1 VARRGEPIYTFAA
14 TVIPAVVRKWVHLE
28 CRGFEHLPA
37 DGPVI
42 VASNHISYFDPLCL
56 GSCVHGNGR
65 MVKFLAK
72 SELFSKPVVGP
83 VLAGARQIPVKRN
96 TRDAAEAMEH
106 AIRALK
112 DGGCVAVYPE
122 GTTTRNTDFSPG
134 PAKSGV
140 SRLALLTGAPVLPV
154 GQWGAHLLFAQ
165 GRYGPFRR
173 GIRAV
178 VSAGPL
184 LEIPHLPDPG
194 RAIIRETTDRIMRA
208 IGEQVEEAK
217 AGWSPPSWYRP
228 KALPPSSP
236 TPSG

>member
-1 VARRGEPIYTFAA
+1 VARRREPIYTFAA

-37 DGPVI
+37 TGPVI

-65 MVKFLAK
+65 VVRFLAK

-83 VLAGARQIPVKRN
+83 VLAGAGQIPVKRN
-96 TRDAAEAMEH
+96 TRDAADALQH
-106 AIRALK
+106 AVKAL
-112 DGGCVAVYPE
+112 DEGAAVAVYPE
-122 GTTTRNTDFSPG
+122 GTTTPNPDFSIG

-140 SRLALLTGAPVLPV
+140 SRLALLTGAPILPV

-165 GRYGPFRR
+165 GRMGPFRR
-173 GIRAV
+173 GIRAI

-184 LEIPHLPDPG
+184 LEIPHLPDPS
-194 RAIIRETTDRIMRA
+194 RIAIRETTERIMKA
-208 IGEQVEEAK
+208 ITEQVDDAK
-217 AGWSPPSWYRP
+217 SGWTPPSWYRP

-236 TPSG
+236 ADHG